1 VTEPEP
7 APITKAKSDIADL
20 DRKISAI
27 KAEEMRLA
35 LQRTGMERERER
47 IKAFADMYPRYTGS
61 PEPSEDKDV
70 QLAAS
75 SQVTSA
81 AQSSLSINGEDH
93 TVTPESKAAVS
104 SGRAEAAQRLPR
116 KAAKRR
122 QALYRK
128 PSGTPKMTD
137 MIAASLRDAHKRG
150 LSGLRPKEM
159 AEFIR
164 QKWWPHLKSEAV
176 SPIAWRMLKQ
186 GELAKNG
193 PLYVLQSS

>member
-1 VTEPEP
+1 VTEPEA

-20 DRKISAI
+20 DRKINAI
-27 KAEEMRLA
+27 KTEESRLA
-35 LQRTGMERERER
+35 LQRTVMERERER
-47 IKAFADMYPRYTGS
+47 IKAFADMYPHYAGS
-61 PEPSEDKDV
+61 PEPSENKQV
-70 QLAAS
+70 QLATG
-75 SQVTSA
+75 SQVMTGA
-81 AQSSLSINGEDH
+81 ESSLSINGEDH
-93 TVTPESKAAVS
+93 PESKDAS
-104 SGRAEAAQRLPR
+104 SSDRAEAAQRLPR

-137 MIAASLRDAHKRG
+137 MITASLRDAHKRG
-150 LSGLRPKEM
+150 QPGLRPKAM

-186 GELAKNG
+186 GELGKNG
-193 PLYVLQSS
+193 ELYVLPSS